1 MGAPPRTENL
11 DDHALREAEA
21 LCRVVEEISS
31 ERELRPLLTRIV
43 AHACDL
49 LGADDGTIG
58 LFDPVRNVIRMEA
71 IYRMPAREQGTEV
84 PANVGLAG
92 KVLVTGEPVVLAR
105 YGDLGDVPLPELA
118 ENSVIGVPIR
128 SHGHLVGFFG
138 IGARPPRKFN
148 ARDLATLQL
157 FARHAALAIDNA
169 LRYQREKSRSERL
182 ALIARVSRLVS
193 AGLEPMDLVAT
204 AAQVIHEQLGYPNV
218 VIPLVDDDHLVYRA
232 HAGAYREIFREE
244 YRMHVSQGITGAAVR
259 THMAQVVNDV
269 TQDPRYVPP
278 PLPIDV
284 KAELAVPIV
293 LGHEAFGVVNIEGRA
308 PFDREDISSIQV
320 IADHLAVAIKNA
332 RLFDDARAAAVMRER
347 QRLARDLHDSVTQ
360 VLSSISLMS
369 QSVIAAYKKDAKEG
383 ERRARRI
390 EELSQLAFGEMRQ
403 LLNEL
408 RPVTGDAGARTGALA
423 EIESYGLKRALQR
436 LLAVLAPDTPEV
448 RLDFANYRFQC
459 LEHEEAL
466 YRICQEAV
474 SNSLRHGDARRITIR
489 AEVVDSR
496 QIRVEVADDGKGF
509 DATGPTVVVQT
520 SLGGLGMQ
528 TMRERA
534 IALGGATTIHSQ
546 PGQGTRVT
554 VDLPRSDR

>member
-1 MGAPPRTENL
+1 MAAQPHAERP

-21 LCRVVEEISS
+21 LCQVVEEISS
-31 ERELRPLLTRIV
+31 ELELRPLLTRIV

-49 LGADDGTIG
+49 LGADDGSIG
-58 LFDPVRNVIRMEA
+58 LFDPVRNVIRTEA
-71 IYRMPAREQGTEV
+71 IYRMPAREQGAEV
-84 PANVGLAG
+84 AANIGLAG
-92 KVLVTGEPVVLAR
+92 AVLASGEPLILDR
-105 YGDLGDVPLPELA
+105 YGDLPDVPLPELA
-118 ENSVIGVPIR
+118 DNAVIGVPIR

-138 IGARPPRKFN
+138 IGALPPRKFN
-148 ARDLATLQL
+148 SRDLATLLL
-157 FARHAALAIDNA
+157 FARHASLAIDNA
-169 LRYQREKSRSERL
+169 MRYQREKSRTERL

-218 VIPLVDDDHLVYRA
+218 VIPLIDDDHLVYRS

-259 THMAQVVNDV
+259 THAAQVVNDV

-278 PLPIDV
+278 PMPIDV
-284 KAELAVPIV
+284 IAELAVPIV
-293 LGHEAFGVVNIEGRA
+293 LGHEVFGVVNIEGRA

-332 RLFDDARAAAVMRER
+332 RLFDDAREAAVMRER

-369 QSVIAAYKKDAKEG
+369 QSVIAAYRKDPKEG

-390 EELSQLAFGEMRQ
+390 EELSQLAFAEMRQ

-408 RPVTGDAGARTGALA
+408 RPVEAGGAARSGALA

-436 LLAVLAPDTPEV
+436 LLAVLAPDTPDV
-448 RLDFANYRFQC
+448 RLDFANYRFQA

-466 YRICQEAV
+466 FRICQEAV
-474 SNSLRHGDARRITIR
+474 SNSLRHAEARRITIR
-489 AEVVDSR
+489 AEVVDAK
-496 QIRVEVADDGKGF
+496 QIRIEVADDGRGF
-509 DATGPTVVVQT
+509 DAAEPCVVVQT
-520 SLGGLGMQ
+520 ATGGLGMQ

-534 IALGGATTIHSQ
+534 IALGGATTIQSL
-546 PGQGTRVT
+546 PGKGTRVT
-554 VDLPRSDR
+554 VELPRSDR